1 MKWIDDVRGT
11 DSIRE
16 VARRVGMNQGTLNR
30 QVNLDQLTFE
40 VVRDISRAYGRPVLA
55 DLVQLGHLSHDDLG
69 VNDVASFLRSVTE
82 EQLVY
87 ELGCRLGVSGSILFD
102 APISVA
108 VAAASNVVHGRFPGS
123 DVGPSEDDQEAVARP
138 ADEDRGED
146 H

>member
-40 VVRDISRAYGRPVLA
+40 VVRDISREYGRPVLA
-55 DLVQLGHLSHDDLG
+55 DLVNLGHLSHDDLG

-108 VAAASNVVHGRFPGS
+108 VATASNVVHGRFS
-123 DVGPSEDDQEAVARP
+123 ADVGATDDDEAAVARR